1 MSVLL
6 LTLLI
11 FVVVAGLLLTAA
23 YLLLAVPLARRDMR
37 TRLAAIGD
45 GGAGTA
51 AVAESEIFRPDP
63 LNSLPVLKGLLSRLP
78 FLPRLQLFIEQAGM
92 TIPAGALIVISFGLA
107 LFPAL
112 IGLTIWVPLPLIL
125 MGAGL
130 CGMIPFSVVAIKRTR
145 RFNRFQEIFPEAIDL
160 LARAVRAGHAFTT
173 GFSLIAEELAE
184 PVASE
189 FRITWQQQNLG
200 LSLPE
205 ALQNFCMRVPLP
217 DVQVFVSAL
226 LIQRETGGNLAEIL
240 DNLSHII
247 RERAKLFRQVQILT
261 TEGRMSMYT
270 LMALPILTGV
280 AVYFANPKYTSRLL
294 EDPIGHVMLVTGAV
308 MMVLGYFVIR
318 RIIRINI

>member
-1 MSVLL
+1 MSLLL

-11 FVVVAGLLLTAA
+11 FVIIAGLLLTAA
-23 YLLLAVPLARRDMR
+23 YFLLAIPLARRDMR
-37 TRLAAIGD
+37 TRLAAIGE
-45 GGAGTA
+45 GGATT
-51 AVAESEIFRPDP
+51 AVAESDIFRQDP
-63 LNSLPVLKGLLSRLP
+63 LNSLPALKSLLSRLP

-112 IGLTIWVPLPLIL
+112 IGLTVWVPMPLIL

-130 CGMIPFSVVAIKRTR
+130 CGMIPFSVVAIKRGR

-173 GFSLIAEELAE
+173 GFSLIADELAE

-200 LSLPE
+200 LSLSE
-205 ALQNFCMRVPLP
+205 ALQNLCMRVPLP
-217 DVQVFVSAL
+217 DVHVFVSAL

-270 LMALPILTGV
+270 LMVLPILTGV

-294 EDPIGHVMLVTGAV
+294 EDPIGHVMLIAGAV
-308 MMVLGYFVIR
+308 MMLMGYFVIR
-318 RIIRINI
+318 RIIRIKI